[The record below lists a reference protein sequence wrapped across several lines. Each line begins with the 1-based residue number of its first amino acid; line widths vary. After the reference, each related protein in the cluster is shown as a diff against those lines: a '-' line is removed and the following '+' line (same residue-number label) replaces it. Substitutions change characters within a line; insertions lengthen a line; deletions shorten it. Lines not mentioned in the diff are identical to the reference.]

1 MEPAPELVTL
11 VDKMLAGVSTSTL
24 LESSSEHNF
33 EWASRQPGLRV
44 IGPDPD
50 EWVTGFD
57 TFHTLFSVQAAE
69 VRALG
74 GMRWERDEAI
84 GWKEGSVGWVAWRG
98 RTVLGESEPLASTM
112 SIVLHEEG
120 PYWKVVHWHFAFSST
135 NEDALGME
143 LTTAVDELLLSM
155 KDGDLPP
162 AGMSADGS
170 VTIVF
175 TDVEDS
181 TVLMESLGEP
191 RWLDLLRWQST
202 IVTKQSNAFGGTV
215 VKGQGDG
222 FMLAFPA
229 AGSAVACASAIQR
242 AADSRWNGIPVP
254 IRVGMHCGNASAEGG
269 DFFGRTVV
277 VAARIASAARGGE
290 ILASDSVQERLEG
303 AFALD
308 GARSLAL
315 KGLSGDFVAYPV
327 LWK

>member
-1 MEPAPELVTL
+1 MEPATELVRF
-11 VDKMLAGVSTSTL
+11 VDKMLEGVAARAS
-24 LESSSEHNF
+24 LESGSEINL
-33 EWASRQPGLRV
+33 EWASREPGLRV

-57 TFHTLFSVQAAE
+57 NFRTLFSVQLAE
-69 VRALG
+69 LRALG
-74 GMRWERDEAI
+74 GLRWERDEAS

-98 RTVLGESEPLASTM
+98 QFLVGESEPLPSTM

-135 NEDALGME
+135 NEDALGVE
-143 LTTAVDELLLSM
+143 LTTAVDELLLSV
-155 KDGDLPP
+155 KDEDLPP
-162 AGMSADGS
+162 AGMSSDGS

-181 TVLMESLGEP
+181 TGLMETLGEP
-191 RWLDLLRWQST
+191 RWLDLLAWQNT
-202 IVTKQSNAFGGTV
+202 IVTEQAAAFGGAV

-242 AADSRWNGIPVP
+242 ATDARWNGIAVP
-254 IRVGMHCGNASAEGG
+254 TRVGMHCGNARAEGG

-277 VAARIASAARGGE
+277 VAARITSAARGGE
-290 ILASDSVQERLEG
+290 ILTSESVQERLAG

-308 GARSLAL
+308 GARSLTL